1 MRDRYEDVRSKSAEL
16 IAIGMGWPAAAAD
29 FRERERIPFPLIVDH
44 TKESYRA
51 LGMKR
56 GGWADVVGPRVLWRS
71 AKSVLGGNKQGRAR
85 QDPLQLGGAV
95 VVNAGG
101 EVLYVHRSK
110 NSSDN
115 VPAEELIAALP

>member
-1 MRDRYEDVRSKSAEL
+1 MRGRYEEVRSKSAEL
-16 IAIGMGWPAAAAD
+16 VAIGMGWPAAAAD
-29 FRERERIPFPLIVDH
+29 FREHERIPFPLIVDH
-44 TKESYRA
+44 TKETYRA
-51 LGMKR
+51 LDMKR
-56 GGWADVVGPRVLWRS
+56 AGWVDIVGPTVWWRN
-71 AKSVLGGNKQGRAR
+71 AKSILGGNKQSRAK

-95 VVNAGG
+95 VVGTGG

>member
-1 MRDRYEDVRSKSAEL
+1 LRDRYEDVRSKGAEL
-16 IAIGMGWPAAAAD
+16 IAIGMGRPTAAAD

-51 LGMKR
+51 LGMNR

-71 AKSVLGGNKQGRAR
+71 AKSILGGNMQGRAR